1 LIEPVE
7 GSLLRFAPLVAVV
20 FCGMLTV
27 GMPLP
32 VLPVQVHTVLG
43 YGTVMVGWVIG
54 CQSFATLATR
64 RLAGGICDARGPKPA
79 VLLGLPCA
87 AAAGVLYLIS
97 TAFAAPALSLAVLLS
112 GRLLLGFAESLFLTG
127 AMTWGIARV
136 GARQTGRVMAW
147 QGIAMYAAFAAGGP
161 LGLAVLARAG
171 FAGVAWVAVAVP
183 LAGLLVAAALPGVA
197 PSGAHRK
204 HSFMGVIGLIWR
216 PGAALAGGTVAVGAL
231 TGFVTLDFGHAGW
244 AGAGTAF
251 LCFGGGYIVV
261 RLFLAHLP
269 DRLGGRRVA
278 AASLVIEAVGQAVLW
293 LAPSEP
299 VALAGALLTGIGF
312 SLVFPAMGVEAM
324 RRAPPAARGMAVGGY
339 IAFFDIA
346 VGVAGP
352 LCGVVAAV
360 SGYPAVFLAGAAGAL
375 AALWLVLALPRDAG
389 APN

>member
-1 LIEPVE
+1 LDSELIEPAPRA
-7 GSLLRFAPLVAVV
+7 LLRFAPLVAVV
-20 FCGMLTV
+20 FLGMFTV

-32 VLPVQVHTVLG
+32 VLPAQVHNVLG

-97 TAFAAPALSLAVLLS
+97 TVMPGPGLSLAVLVA
-112 GRLLLGFAESLFLTG
+112 GRLVLGFAESLFLTG

-136 GARQTGRVMAW
+136 GPRHTGQVMAW

-161 LGLAVLARAG
+161 LGLAVLAHAG
-171 FAGVAWVAVAVP
+171 FAAVAVTAIVVPLLGLLVAVAVP
-183 LAGLLVAAALPGVA
+183 AVA
-197 PSGAHRK
+197 PSGQLRS
-204 HSFMGVIGLIWR
+204 HSFISVLGLIWQ
-216 PGAALAGGTVAVGAL
+216 PGAALAFGTVAVGAI
-231 TGFVTLDFGHAGW
+231 TGFVTLDFAHAGW
-244 AGAGTAF
+244 SGAGYAF

-278 AASLVIEAVGQAVLW
+278 AASLVIEAVGQIVLW
-293 LAPSEP
+293 AAPTEAM
-299 VALAGALLTGIGF
+299 ALAGALLTGIGF

-324 RRAPPAARGMAVGGY
+324 RRAPPASRGLAVGGY

-360 SGYPAVFLAGAAGAL
+360 CGYPAVFLAGGVASL
-375 AALWLVLALPRDAG
+375 AAIATVMAMPE
-389 APN
+389 PQ